1 MKQTGTNQTK
11 RNERLRRNRNRG
23 VFFRLEPRRH
33 PVQRMLQIGQVIDK
47 QKIVK
52 KDKEKDENLLKNT
65 VCKRLT
71 YDCGNG
77 ILQEKEM

>member
-1 MKQTGTNQTK
+1 
-11 RNERLRRNRNRG
+11 
-23 VFFRLEPRRH
+23 
-33 PVQRMLQIGQVIDK
+33 MLQIGQVIDK

>member
-1 MKQTGTNQTK
+1 MESFSDWNQEGIRCKEMLQTG
-11 RNERLRRNRNRG
+11 
-23 VFFRLEPRRH
+23 
-33 PVQRMLQIGQVIDK
+33 QITDK
-47 QKIVK
+47 QKLVK

-71 YDCGNG
+71 YNCGNG

>member
-1 MKQTGTNQTK
+1 
-11 RNERLRRNRNRG
+11 
-23 VFFRLEPRRH
+23 
-33 PVQRMLQIGQVIDK
+33 MLQTGQVIDK

-52 KDKEKDENLLKNT
+52 KDKEKEKNLLKNT

-71 YDCGNG
+71 YNCGNG